1 MVPSS
6 LSLPLSYQLSQ
17 GCHGSILLALTSFFL
32 GCFLTFCSHLSSGPS
47 LSPSP
52 KMKQNTDLE
61 NFSNPVVDVEY
72 LVFACMH
79 AESLKL
85 DNSQTWGKKS
95 EKGK

>member
-32 GCFLTFCSHLSSGPS
+32 GCFPHLLLSLGPS
-47 LSPSP
+47 FSPSP

-61 NFSNPVVDVEY
+61 NFSNPVVEVESQ
-72 LVFACMH
+72 VFACIH
-79 AESLKL
+79 AESLRL
-85 DNSQTWGKKS
+85 GNSQTWGKKC
-95 EKGK
+95 EKGKS